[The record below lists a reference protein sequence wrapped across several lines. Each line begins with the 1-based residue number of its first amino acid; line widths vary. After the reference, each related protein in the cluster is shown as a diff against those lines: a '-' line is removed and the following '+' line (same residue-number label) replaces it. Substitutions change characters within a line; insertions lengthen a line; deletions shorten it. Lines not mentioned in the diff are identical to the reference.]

1 MRPARSR
8 PTTVQAAIQAN
19 TYVVS
24 GTAEEKSI
32 DQMLPSI
39 WSQLGANLGD
49 PEMAKKLA
57 AQLKAGA
64 AGSAAAADDD
74 VPELVENFECV
85 AQRRECVTVILT
97 LAAAA
102 SPPPLRPSPPLPPL
116 RPSSNCSFFC
126 R

>member
-1 MRPARSR
+1 MRLPQALRCVPHAHAPA
-8 PTTVQAAIQAN
+8 VQAAIQAN

-24 GTAEEKSI
+24 GTAEEKTL

-39 WSQLGANLGD
+39 WNQLGASLGD

-85 AQRRECVTVILT
+85 AYSSCHVT
-97 LAAAA
+97 A
-102 SPPPLRPSPPLPPL
+102 S
-116 RPSSNCSFFC
+116 
-126 R
+126 